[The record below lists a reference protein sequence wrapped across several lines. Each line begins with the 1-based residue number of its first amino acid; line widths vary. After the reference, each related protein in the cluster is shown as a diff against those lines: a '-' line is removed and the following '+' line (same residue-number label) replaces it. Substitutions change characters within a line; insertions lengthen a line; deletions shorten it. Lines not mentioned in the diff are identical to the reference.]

1 MNMTT
6 GTIRR
11 WRWPAIAALAV
22 VAAGAVIALLQP
34 PPAAGVLDPNGTGS
48 AGGHALAD
56 LLTARGQ
63 HVLRTEVPE
72 GSASATRALELV
84 TSPDLLSPAQLAQA
98 GRFPGDILLV
108 DPDQL
113 ALRAVAPAIRIA
125 DANITTRVVKPGCTV
140 RKVAMAGDVYLGGS
154 ELGTANPAA
163 QRCYP
168 GVNGY
173 GLIRY
178 ADGKRTI
185 SVLGTSTPLTN
196 GYLGERGDAA
206 LAMNLLSNSTEI
218 VWLVPSPG
226 NAPPLR
232 GSGNGNGAGT
242 SSFFSL
248 VPWPVYLIAIQLVIA
263 AALAAVWRARRLGPL
278 VAEQLPVIVPAAET
292 VEGHGRL
299 YQSLRARDG
308 AAAKLRAAA
317 RSDIARLTDAGTA
330 ASPENIAART
340 GQTAAEVSTLL
351 DGPPPK
357 TDEALVTLATE
368 LDTLMRKIRQS

>member
-1 MNMTT
+1 MNRTP
-6 GTIRR
+6 GVISR
-11 WRWPAIAALAV
+11 WRWPAVAALV
-22 VAAGAVIALLQP
+22 VIAAGAVIALLQP
-34 PPAAGVLDPNGTGS
+34 PPATAVLDPDGTGS

-72 GSASATRALELV
+72 GAVAAGALELV
-84 TSPDLLSPAQLAQA
+84 TSPGLLSPSELAKA
-98 GRFPGDILLV
+98 GRFSGDILV
-108 DPDQL
+108 VGPDAR
-113 ALRAVAPAIRIA
+113 ALRALAPAIRIA
-125 DANITTRVVKPGCTV
+125 DVHIATHVVKPACAL
-140 RKVAMAGDVYLGGS
+140 RQAEIAGDVYLGGS
-154 ELGTANPAA
+154 TLVSADPAA
-163 QRCYP
+163 EGCYP
-168 GVNGY
+168 GMSGY

-178 ADGKRTI
+178 ADGTRTI

-196 GYLGERGDAA
+196 GYLGQRGDAA
-206 LAMNLLSNSTEI
+206 LAMNLLSHATDI

-226 NAPPLR
+226 SVPPVSAG
-232 GSGNGNGAGT
+232 GSGSGT

-248 VPWPVYLIAIQLVIA
+248 VPRPVYLIAIQLAIA
-263 AALAAVWRARRLGPL
+263 VLLAAVWRARRLGPL
-278 VAEQLPVIVPAAET
+278 VAERLPVIVPAAET

-317 RSDIARLTDAGTA
+317 RNEIARLTDAGTA
-330 ASPENIAART
+330 ARPDAIAART
-340 GQTAAEVSTLL
+340 GQTPGEIAGLL

-357 TDEALVTLATE
+357 TDAALVTLATE